1 MAGGPP
7 VHAVRRLAIPRII
20 NAFHQENIIK
30 TSQKILVGLFALL
43 PLLSLGLVT
52 GKANA
57 QQYTSNAAAP
67 RIHGFNVDEVRRL
80 TAGTDLN
87 FSIYGTPG
95 GTATL
100 HIDGA
105 QRNLNLHEA
114 EAGHYEG
121 AYTISTRDRITPAST
136 VTANLRVGNQVVS
149 NVLSTSLQASAGNG
163 KKRQAGAFLP
173 KITRFDVQPG
183 NELDPGSDL
192 AFILYGTPGGKAEV
206 TIAGAKG
213 KFFLDEMKSGE
224 YSGNYTI
231 KRRDRIA
238 SNSVVTAN
246 LHVGDR
252 STSTTLNKALLSA
265 AVPVAVQAP
274 RERMCVTCGTVEAVN
289 VVEVKG
295 DGGYL
300 GTIGGGV
307 VGGLLGNQVGGGS
320 GKTAATVVGA
330 IGGALAGHAI
340 EGKVRKTVHY
350 EVLVRLQNGGTQTIT
365 FETDP
370 GYRVGDKVKVN
381 DGVLAR
387 NV

>member
-1 MAGGPP
+1 M
-7 VHAVRRLAIPRII
+7 RSAIPQIVKP
-20 NAFHQENIIK
+20 FHQENIIK
-30 TSQKILVGLFALL
+30 TSKKILVGLFALL

-57 QQYTSNAAAP
+57 QQYSSNAAAP

-80 TAGTDLN
+80 TAGTELN

-100 HIDGA
+100 HIVGA
-105 QRNLNLHEA
+105 QRNLNLYEG

-121 AYTISTRDRITPAST
+121 AYTISNRDRITPAST
-136 VTANLRVGNQVVS
+136 VTANLRVGNQVVT
-149 NVLSTSLQASAGNG
+149 NVLSTSLQANAGSRNQRQAERRAE
-163 KKRQAGAFLP
+163 RQAGAALP
-173 KITRFDVQPG
+173 KITRFDVQPSS
-183 NELDPGSDL
+183 ELDRGSDL
-192 AFILYGTPGGKAEV
+192 AFTLYGTPGGKAEV

-224 YSGNYTI
+224 YSGIYTI

-238 SNSVVTAN
+238 SNSIVTAN
-246 LHVGDR
+246 LLVGDR
-252 STSTTLNKALLSA
+252 STTTTLNKALLSA
-265 AVPVAVQAP
+265 AVPVAAQAP
-274 RERMCVTCGTVEAVN
+274 RERICVTCGTVEAVN

-365 FETDP
+365 FEADP
-370 GYRVGDKVKVN
+370 GYRVGDKVKIN
-381 DGVLAR
+381 DGVLSR

>member
-1 MAGGPP
+1 M
-7 VHAVRRLAIPRII
+7 
-20 NAFHQENIIK
+20 
-30 TSQKILVGLFALL
+30 
-43 PLLSLGLVT
+43 VT

-57 QQYTSNAAAP
+57 QQYSNNAAAP

-80 TAGTDLN
+80 TAGTELN

-105 QRNLNLHEA
+105 QRNLNLYETKT
-114 EAGHYEG
+114 GHYEG

-136 VTANLRVGNQVVS
+136 VTANLRIGNQVVT
-149 NVLSTSLQASAGNG
+149 NVLSTSLQANAGSRNH
-163 KKRQAGAFLP
+163 RQAGAAFP
-173 KITRFDVQPG
+173 KITRFDVQPS
-183 NELDPGSDL
+183 NELDRGSDL
-192 AFILYGTPGGKAEV
+192 AFTLYGTPGGKAEV

-224 YSGNYTI
+224 YSGIYTI

-238 SNSVVTAN
+238 PNSIVTAN
-246 LHVGDR
+246 LLVGDR

-265 AVPVAVQAP
+265 VVPVAVQAP
-274 RERMCVTCGTVEAVN
+274 RERSCVNCGTVEAVN

-350 EVLVRLQNGGTQTIT
+350 EVLVRLQNGGTQTIS

-370 GYRVGDKVKVN
+370 GYRVGDKVRIN
-381 DGVLAR
+381 DGVLTR